1 MIDYVPDLTQVAGV
15 DVAFGIIRPEHAGKS
30 ITATDAIQRRL
41 RPGAGALLCHRH
53 EVLLPPGAADMLIDL
68 DMLVARYEAQLLPK
82 HRDLIVMLTMRFAP
96 GLPIH
101 QQWELARG
109 FVREKMVV
117 AERLAVVLVQHQ
129 PGFRGF
135 ADGKPHVHAMA
146 LARRLE
152 NSHFLGFSPLVK
164 EGAKAKLGAAWK
176 DWLATYG

>member
-1 MIDYVPDLTQVAGV
+1 MIDYVPGPTQVAGV
-15 DVAFGIIRPEHAGKS
+15 DVGFGIIRPEHAGKA
-30 ITATDAIQRRL
+30 ITINDVIQRRL

-53 EVLLPPGAADMLIDL
+53 EVLLAPGAS
-68 DMLVARYEAQLLPK
+68 
-82 HRDLIVMLTMRFAP
+82 

-109 FVREKMVV
+109 FVREKMVI

-129 PGFRGF
+129 PGFRGV

-152 NSHFLGFSPLVK
+152 NSNFLGFSPLVK

-176 DWLATYG
+176 GWLATHA